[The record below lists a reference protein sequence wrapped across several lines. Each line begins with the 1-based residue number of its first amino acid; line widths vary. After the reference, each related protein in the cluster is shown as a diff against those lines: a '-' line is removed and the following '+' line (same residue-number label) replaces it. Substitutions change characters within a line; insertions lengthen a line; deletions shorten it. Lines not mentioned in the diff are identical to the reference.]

1 MGTNHYG
8 DSFGQKA
15 KPGPS
20 IFQKVLNYGVGA
32 AKVGLGIAEGLYG
45 GNPAGFISAAGTFG
59 NMVNDKMDG
68 RL

>member
-1 MGTNHYG
+1 MGVNDYG

-20 IFQKVLNYGVGA
+20 IFQKIINYGVGA
-32 AKVGLGIAEGLYG
+32 AKVGLGIAEGLG
-45 GNPAGFISAAGTFG
+45 GNPAGFVNAAGTFG

>member
-1 MGTNHYG
+1 MGANYYG

-20 IFQKVLNYGVGA
+20 IFQKIFNYGVGA

-45 GNPAGFISAAGTFG
+45 GNPAGFISAADTFG
-59 NMVNDKMDG
+59 NMVNDKMQG

>member
-8 DSFGQKA
+8 DTFGQKA

-20 IFQKVLNYGVGA
+20 IFQKVINYGVGA
-32 AKVGLGIAEGLYG
+32 AKVGMGIAEGLG
-45 GNPAGFISAAGTFG
+45 GNPAGFISAADTFG
-59 NMVNDKMDG
+59 NMVNDKMSG

>member
-32 AKVGLGIAEGLYG
+32 AKVGLGIAEGLS
-45 GNPAGFISAAGTFG
+45 GNPAGFIGAADTFG
-59 NMVNDKMDG
+59 NMVNDKMQG

>member
-1 MGTNHYG
+1 MGVNDYG
-8 DSFGQKA
+8 NSFGQKA

-32 AKVGLGIAEGLYG
+32 VKVGLGVAEGLG
-45 GNPAGFISAAGTFG
+45 GNPAGFISAADTFG
-59 NMVNDKMDG
+59 NMVNDKMQG

>member
-1 MGTNHYG
+1 MGANYYG

-20 IFQKVLNYGVGA
+20 IFQKVINYGVGA
-32 AKVGLGIAEGLYG
+32 ARVGMGIAEGLG
-45 GNPAGFISAAGTFG
+45 GNPGGFITAAETFG
-59 NMVNDKMDG
+59 NMAKDKIDG

>member
-1 MGTNHYG
+1 MGANYYG

-15 KPGPS
+15 KSGPS
-20 IFQKVLNYGVGA
+20 FLQKVVNYGVGA
-32 AKVGLGIAEGLYG
+32 AKVGLGIAEGLG
-45 GNPAGFISAAGTFG
+45 GNPAGFVSAAGTFG

>member
-1 MGTNHYG
+1 MGVNDYG

-15 KPGPS
+15 RSGPS
-20 IFQKVLNYGVGA
+20 IFQKVINYGVGA

-45 GNPAGFISAAGTFG
+45 GNPAGFISAADTFG
-59 NMVNDKMDG
+59 NMVNDKMNG